1 MSRQIFNYFLILYS
15 DYFQVCIILMRYYCC
30 YFDCYIFFI
39 FSIVISNQVCTYY
52 FIYLKKNKKKSLW
65 PYRNECYYI
74 YIYINDID
82 RDSQHCKEEKPDL
95 HGIAFISFYV

>member
-52 FIYLKKNKKKSLW
+52 FIYLKKIKKNPSGLIGMSVI
-65 PYRNECYYI
+65 I

>member
-1 MSRQIFNYFLILYS
+1 MS
-15 DYFQVCIILMRYYCC
+15 
-30 YFDCYIFFI
+30 
-39 FSIVISNQVCTYY
+39 VI
-52 FIYLKKNKKKSLW
+52 
-65 PYRNECYYI
+65 I